1 MILGVRPEQLDVAHA
16 EDNSAA
22 ISIKVNLTEP
32 TGPDT
37 MIFTKINGKEVVA
50 RVHPRDA
57 KGPGETMRLALDMSK
72 VVLFDPKT
80 ELRLE

>member
-1 MILGVRPEQLDVAHA
+1 MRVDRADRPGHH
-16 EDNSAA
+16 
-22 ISIKVNLTEP
+22 
-32 TGPDT
+32 
-37 MIFTKINGKEVVA
+37 GKEVVA